1 MSEAELTSDKVG
13 KEEARMQEFKTRV
26 TTGARAWPVTAAA
39 LISAFFLLILVS
51 ALAFSVALRRHS
63 LYLAADEFC

>member
-1 MSEAELTSDKVG
+1 MSEAESRSDKVG
-13 KEEARMQEFKTRV
+13 KEEAGMQEFKTRV
-26 TTGARAWPVTAAA
+26 ITGARARPVTAAA
-39 LISAFFLLILVS
+39 FISAFFLFILLS